1 MSKVVKA
8 VTSVGSAALL
18 LSGAAMA
25 VPPAFSEWSV
35 TSGTI
40 TSTATGGVGTN
51 CPAGYTCGPALT
63 GAGFFQRQV
72 SDGTNIYFQT
82 IITETYESLGSTETL
97 ADLAFYDESFVLA
110 KFGAG
115 SANGIA
121 DKQHILQNSATEF
134 KRTGIANSYTDSFL
148 METNIN
154 GGWAGD
160 NMNIKQ
166 VLVDTAAQGFRTD
179 FFFQSQNLTAV
190 TNNRPDNM
198 WMKISAQVGLTGTN
212 LNDEVQD
219 FVMAEARGSFVPA
232 PPASGGIEAP
242 PTSTGW
248 KSKADPNTTQT
259 LVPYSAGGDI
269 AGVWIGQNMPS
280 IGQNF
285 SFESYED
292 MTTAADDGMFKFGL
306 DITAVSAAEAWD
318 ATLFG
323 SVAADGTGYSATS
336 DFQ

>member
-25 VPPAFSEWSV
+25 APPAFSEWTV
-35 TSGTI
+35 TNGNIS
-40 TSTATGGVGTN
+40 STASGGVGTN

-82 IITETYESLGSTETL
+82 IITETYESVDTAAGETIN
-97 ADLAFYDESFVLA
+97 DLAFYDESFVLA

-121 DKQHILQNSATEF
+121 DKQHILQNSNTEQ
-134 KRTGIANSYTDSFL
+134 KRTGLPNSYTDEFL

-154 GGWAGD
+154 AGWAGD

-179 FFFQSQNLTAV
+179 FFFQSRNLTSV

-212 LNDEVQD
+212 LNGEVQD
-219 FVMAEARGSFVPA
+219 FVMAEARGSFVPSSGSITA
-232 PPASGGIEAP
+232 PAGS
-242 PTSTGW
+242 SGW
-248 KSKADPNTTQT
+248 KSKADPNQT
-259 LVPYSAGGDI
+259 LTTVSYSAGGDI

-292 MTTAADDGMFKFGL
+292 LTTAADDGMFKFGL
-306 DITAVSAAEAWD
+306 DITAVSAPEAWD
-318 ATLFG
+318 ATLLG
-323 SVAADGTGYSATS
+323 SVLADGTGYATGQ

>member
-1 MSKVVKA
+1 MSRVVKA

-25 VPPAFSEWSV
+25 APPAFSEWTVS
-35 TSGTI
+35 SGNI
-40 TSTATGGVGTN
+40 SSTASGGTGTN
-51 CPAGYTCGPALT
+51 CPTGYTCGPALT
-63 GAGFFQRQV
+63 GAGFYQRQV

-82 IITETYESLGSTETL
+82 IITETYESVSTTGTID
-97 ADLAFYDESFVLA
+97 DLAFYDESFVLA

-134 KRTGIANSYTDSFL
+134 ARTGVPNSYTDSFL

-154 GGWAGD
+154 AGWAGD

-166 VLVDTAAQGFRTD
+166 VLVDTANQGFRTD
-179 FFFQSQNLTAV
+179 FFFNSQNLTAV
-190 TNNRPDNM
+190 TNNQPDNM
-198 WMKISAQVGLTGTN
+198 WMKISAKVGLTGTN
-212 LNDEVQD
+212 LNGEVQD
-219 FVMAEARGSFVPA
+219 FVMAEARGSFVPSNGTID
-232 PPASGGIEAP
+232 ASAF
-242 PTSTGW
+242 SGW
-248 KSKADPNTTQT
+248 KSKADPNTTLNT
-259 LVPYSAGGDI
+259 ISYSAGGDVG
-269 AGVWIGQNMPS
+269 GVWVGQNMPS

-292 MTTAADDGMFKFGL
+292 LSTAQDDGMFKFGL

-318 ATLFG
+318 TTLLG
-323 SVAADGTGYSATS
+323 SVAADGTGYSGGS
-336 DFQ
+336 DFKP

>member
-25 VPPAFSEWSV
+25 VPPAFSEWTV
-35 TSGTI
+35 TSGMI
-40 TSTATGGVGTN
+40 SSTATGGTGTN
-51 CPAGYTCGPALT
+51 CPTGYTCGPALT

-82 IITETYESLGSTETL
+82 IITETYESLGATETL
-97 ADLAFYDESFVLA
+97 NDLAFYDESFVLA

-134 KRTGIANSYTDSFL
+134 KRTGVANSYTDEFL
-148 METNIN
+148 MQTNIN

-190 TNNRPDNM
+190 TNNQPDNM

-212 LNDEVQD
+212 LNAEVQD
-219 FVMAEARGSFVPA
+219 FVMAEARGTFVPSA
-232 PPASGGIEAP
+232 GAIDASAF
-242 PTSTGW
+242 TGW
-248 KSKADPNTTQT
+248 KSKEDPNTVQT
-259 LVPYSAGGDI
+259 TVLYALNGDI
-269 AGVWIGQNMPS
+269 TGVWIGQNMPS

-285 SFESYED
+285 SFESYEN
-292 MTTAADDGMFKFGL
+292 METAATDGMFKFGL
-306 DITAVSAAEAWD
+306 DITAVNAAEAWD
-318 ATLFG
+318 ATLLG
-323 SVAADGTGYSATS
+323 SVAADGTGYSATN

>member
-1 MSKVVKA
+1 M
-8 VTSVGSAALL
+8 

-40 TSTATGGVGTN
+40 ASTATGGIGDN
-51 CPAGYTCGPALT
+51 CPTGYTCGPALT

-72 SDGTNIYFQT
+72 SDGLNIYFQT
-82 IITETYESLGSTETL
+82 IITETYESVGTGETL
-97 ADLAFYDESFVLA
+97 DDLAFYDESFVLA
-110 KFGAG
+110 QFGAG

-121 DKQHILQNSATEF
+121 DKQHILQNSATES
-134 KRTGIANSYTDSFL
+134 KRNNGAPNSYTDSFL

-154 GGWAGD
+154 AGWAGND
-160 NMNIKQ
+160 MNIKQ
-166 VLVDTAAQGFRTD
+166 VLVDTADQGFRTD
-179 FFFQSQNLTAV
+179 FFFQSQDLTAI
-190 TNNRPDNM
+190 TDNRPDNM

-212 LNDEVQD
+212 LNAEVQD

-232 PPASGGIEAP
+232 AGTINAGAFN
-242 PTSTGW
+242 GW
-248 KSKADPNTTQT
+248 RSKTDPRVEQT
-259 LVPYSAGGDI
+259 LVGYDLNGDI
-269 AGVWIGQNMPS
+269 AGVWVGQNMPS

-285 SFESYED
+285 SFESYENMGTVD
-292 MTTAADDGMFKFGL
+292 TDGMFKFGL
-306 DITAVSAAEAWD
+306 DINAVSAAEAWD

-323 SVAADGTGYSATS
+323 SVAADGTGYSGGA

>member
-25 VPPAFSEWSV
+25 VPPAFSEWTV

-40 TSTATGGVGTN
+40 SSTASGGTGTN
-51 CPAGYTCGPALT
+51 CPVGYTCGPALT

-82 IITETYESLGSTETL
+82 VITETYESLGTTETL

-121 DKQHILQNSATEF
+121 DKQHILQNSATEL
-134 KRTGIANSYTDSFL
+134 KRTGVANSYTDSFL

-190 TNNRPDNM
+190 TNNQPDNM

-232 PPASGGIEAP
+232 DGSIDASAF
-242 PTSTGW
+242 TGW
-248 KSKADPNTTQT
+248 KSKADPNTAQT
-259 LVPYSAGGDI
+259 SVPYLAGGDVG
-269 AGVWIGQNMPS
+269 GVWIGQNMPS

-285 SFESYED
+285 SFESYENLA
-292 MTTAADDGMFKFGL
+292 TAADDGMFKFGL

-318 ATLFG
+318 ATLLG
-323 SVAADGTGYSATS
+323 SVAADGTGYSGAG